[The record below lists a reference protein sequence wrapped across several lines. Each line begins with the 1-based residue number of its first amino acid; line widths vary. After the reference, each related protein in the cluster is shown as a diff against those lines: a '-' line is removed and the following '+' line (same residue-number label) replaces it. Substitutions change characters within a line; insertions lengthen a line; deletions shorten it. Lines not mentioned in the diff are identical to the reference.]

1 MKKTA
6 SFVLVPMVLALIALA
21 ACQSASSVNKLS
33 KEELYA
39 PYAEQQPVFTG
50 DYISVADADVPPKPA
65 YAPPPVYPAEFKK
78 AAFSG
83 EATVD
88 LIVLADS
95 GMTTQV
101 QVVKATNQGFA
112 IAAADRLKTWRYAPA
127 VKNGKHVNCLI
138 RVPLDFN
145 YVQ

>member
-1 MKKTA
+1 MKTA
-6 SFVLVPMVLALIALA
+6 SFILAPLALMLA
-21 ACQSASSVNKLS
+21 SLSGCQSASSVNKLS
-33 KEELYA
+33 KDELYA
-39 PYAEQQPVFTG
+39 PFAEQQPAFTG
-50 DYISVADADVPPKPA
+50 DYVSLADVDTPPKPL
-65 YAPPPVYPAEFKK
+65 YAPNPVYPREFQKN
-78 AAFSG
+78 AVSG

-95 GMTTQV
+95 GMTAQV

-127 VKNGKHVNCLI
+127 IKDGKHVNCLI
-138 RVPLDFN
+138 RVSPEFN